1 MTEKEAEEELKKQIA
16 KEISEQFPDL
26 KSISGEWDGPSRQ
39 SAEDWAREWME
50 KKEAAALIDEQIN
63 QQKEPN

>member
-39 SAEDWAREWME
+39 SAEDWALEWME